1 LSLFWIFL
9 GFNTAKKHK
18 KVAQRPLDTV
28 NWANMASWADILAG
42 QSLSH
47 LPADFVTPSPP
58 KNVESV
64 LSTEHATDSDRL
76 LAAFF
81 LLVSKLTGDTD
92 ISVGT
97 NDREGNYYVLRLQLK
112 LDATFD
118 ELVQQ
123 MQAKKAEIEPLAAS
137 FKTNGPSCHVRF
149 MTNSATALQGSSDLD
164 IDLTLICNGKQVQ
177 ASYNSLL
184 FSSVRINMLL
194 NQVKLLAST
203 TSSEQIG
210 QLSIIDQEQSAI
222 LPFPSRDLHW
232 NQFRGPISTI
242 FSENAAKHPE
252 RACVIVSQASGEDLV
267 FNYDQIHKRSNALA
281 QHLIASGIKKGD
293 VVVLYAYRG
302 VDLVVGVMGILKA
315 GATFSVIDPAYPV
328 ERQCIYLSVARP
340 AGLVVLQK
348 AGVLSDHVRNWIT
361 DNLTLKV
368 DVADFAISDDGT
380 TLHGIPADVPIENT
394 GVEIGPDDIPTLSF
408 TSGSEGVPKGVRG
421 RHFSLTY
428 YFPWMAQHFGLSES
442 DRFTMLSGI
451 AHDPIQR
458 DIFTPL
464 FLGAC
469 LVVPTGDDIGTPG
482 RLAEW
487 CAAKEVTVTHLT
499 PAMGQ
504 LLSSQVAAG
513 VQIRTLRNA
522 FFVGD
527 VLTKRDVKR
536 LQGLA
541 RSVDIINMYGTTE
554 TQRAV
559 SFYRIPSVDKDPR
572 FLANFK
578 DVMPAGQGMQDVQLL
593 VVSRDGSRQLCGV
606 GQVGEI
612 YVRAAGLAEGYLSL
626 EEMTAK
632 KFVSNW
638 FVKEDAWSAL
648 QYDGTGTWKGARDR
662 LYRSGDLGRYLPDG
676 NVECSGRADDQVK
689 IRGFRIELG
698 EIDTHLSRH
707 PLVRENV
714 TLLRRN
720 KDEEPTL
727 VSYFVPDQKPEL
739 QSFVTEQT
747 DSTLRRL
754 TVLIS
759 GSGSNLQ
766 ALIDATTSGV
776 LKGKAII
783 SCVISNR
790 KNAFGLERA
799 KKAGIK
805 TKIWSLAASR
815 KIHGDSREK
824 YDTELARLILQ
835 DGRPDL
841 VVCAGFMHILSPEFL
856 APMSAQRVECIN
868 LHPALPGQFNGAH
881 AIERAF
887 EAFQQGKIDKTGI
900 MIHKVITEVDMG
912 EPILVKEVSF
922 ETIETL
928 ESLETKIHEAEHKAI
943 VEATAQV
950 LAAMP
955 ADRLVQ
961 RMQRYQPLVKDIRDY
976 LKGKLASYAV
986 PTVYVPMEKMPLNP
1000 NGKVDKPALPYP
1012 DTAQQQ
1018 AVSQKPSDDMDATQ
1032 QTLHNIWREI
1042 LPHAPGSIA
1051 LGDNF
1056 FDLGGHSILATR
1068 LIFKLRQAFVLDNVP
1083 LGLIFK
1089 EPTIG
1094 GLAKEIEKLK
1104 AGEASI
1110 SKDGEP
1116 SQNEPNYAEDA
1127 KSLMQT
1133 HLAKSYSRRAAFNED
1148 EQLTIFVTGG
1158 TGFLG
1163 AFLIRDLLQRKGTQ
1177 VIVHVRAKDEA
1188 GAMSRLIANLEG
1200 HGCFREVYRSRLSV
1214 VVGDLAQDRLGLS
1227 EQSWINVCQ
1236 QADAVIHNGAVVHWV
1251 FPYAQMRAANVLGTL
1266 SAIALC
1272 EQGKEKTFTF
1282 VSSTSVLDTEYFV
1295 RESDRLIALGQD
1307 GILESDD
1314 LQGSAKGLGTGY
1326 GQSKWVGEALTRE
1339 AGRRGLSG
1347 CVVRPGYIVG
1357 DTVSGVTNTDDFLIR
1372 LVKGCIQVG
1381 AYPNIHNP
1389 VNMVPVDHV
1398 ARVVAA
1404 CALNPPTDQLSVA
1417 HVTGHPRSRFADF
1430 LGLLSHFGFNVQQQ
1444 DYLQWKN
1451 ALEAHVESSKENA
1464 LYPLLHFV
1472 TEDLPS
1478 STKAPEMDDQ
1488 NAREALKKDIRYTG
1502 EDVSAGRGV
1511 QEAEMGVALA
1521 FLVQIGFLQPPTQ
1534 DGQALP
1540 DVKVPDA
1547 VKSKFSSSGGRGS
1560 AH

>member
-1 LSLFWIFL
+1 M
-9 GFNTAKKHK
+9 
-18 KVAQRPLDTV
+18 P
-28 NWANMASWADILAG
+28 SWPELLAG

-47 LPADFVTPSPP
+47 LPADFVAPSPP

-64 LSTEHATDSDRL
+64 VTTEHALQPDRL
-76 LAAFF
+76 LAAFY
-81 LLVSKLTGDTD
+81 LLVSKLTGDVD

-97 NDREGNYYVLRLQLK
+97 NDSEGRYYVLRVPIKQE
-112 LDATFD
+112 TSFD
-118 ELVQQ
+118 ELVEQ
-123 MQAKKAEIEPLAAS
+123 MRTIRKDVEPLAAT
-137 FKTNGPSCHVRF
+137 FKAQGPACHVRF
-149 MTNSATALQGSSDLD
+149 MTDQAAALQGSSDLD
-164 IDLTLICNGKQVQ
+164 IDMTLFCTHTQLK

-184 FSSVRINMLL
+184 FSSHRINILL
-194 NQVKLLAST
+194 AQIKLLAST
-203 TSSEQIG
+203 TSQDPVG
-210 QLSIIDQEQSAI
+210 QLGIIDQDQAAI
-222 LPFPSRDLHW
+222 LPYPSKDLHW
-232 NQFRGPISTI
+232 NQFRGPISSI

-252 RACVIVSQASGEDLV
+252 RPCVVVSQSQGADLV
-267 FNYDQIHKRSNALA
+267 YTYDQIHKRSNALA
-281 QHLIASGIKKGD
+281 QHFIACGIKKGD
-293 VVVLYAYRG
+293 IVVLYAYRG

-340 AGLVVLQK
+340 VGLVVLEK
-348 AGVLSDHVRNWIT
+348 AGTLSDHVRNWAN
-361 DNLTLKV
+361 DNLQLKV
-368 DVADFAISDDGT
+368 DVSDFAISDDGN
-380 TLHGIPADVPIENT
+380 TLRGIPSDVSTDNT
-394 GVEIGPDDIPTLSF
+394 NVEIGPDDIPTLSF

-458 DIFTPL
+458 DIFAPL
-464 FLGAC
+464 FLGAS
-469 LVVPTGDDIGTPG
+469 LIVPTGDDIGTPG

-487 CAAKEVTVTHLT
+487 CALKEVTVTHLT

-513 VQIRTLRNA
+513 VQIPTLRNA

-559 SFYRIPSVDKDPR
+559 SFYRIPSFDKDPR
-572 FLANFK
+572 FLASCK
-578 DVMPAGQGMQDVQLL
+578 DIMPAGQGMQDVQLL

-612 YVRAAGLAEGYLSL
+612 YVRAAGLAEGYLGL
-626 EEMTAK
+626 DDLTGT
-632 KFVSNW
+632 KFVTNW
-638 FVKEDAWSAL
+638 FVKDDTWSSL
-648 QYDGTGTWKGARDR
+648 QYTGAGQWKGARDR

-727 VSYFVPDQKPEL
+727 VSYF
-739 QSFVTEQT
+739 
-747 DSTLRRL
+747 
-754 TVLIS
+754 
-759 GSGSNLQ
+759 
-766 ALIDATTSGV
+766 
-776 LKGKAII
+776 AII
-783 SCVISNR
+783 
-790 KNAFGLERA
+790 
-799 KKAGIK
+799 
-805 TKIWSLAASR
+805 
-815 KIHGDSREK
+815 
-824 YDTELARLILQ
+824 
-835 DGRPDL
+835 
-841 VVCAGFMHILSPEFL
+841 
-856 APMSAQRVECIN
+856 
-868 LHPALPGQFNGAH
+868 
-881 AIERAF
+881 
-887 EAFQQGKIDKTGI
+887 
-900 MIHKVITEVDMG
+900 
-912 EPILVKEVSF
+912 
-922 ETIETL
+922 
-928 ESLETKIHEAEHKAI
+928 
-943 VEATAQV
+943 EATAKV
-950 LAAMP
+950 LSAMP
-955 ADRLVQ
+955 ADRLVE
-961 RMQRYQPLVKDIRDY
+961 RMQRFQPLVKDIREY

-1018 AVSQKPSDDMDATQ
+1018 AVSQKPTGEMDATQ
-1032 QTLHNIWREI
+1032 QTLHDIWREI
-1042 LPHAPGSIA
+1042 LPHAPGNIA
-1051 LGDNF
+1051 LNDNF

-1068 LIFKLRQAFVLDNVP
+1068 LIFKLRPEFVLDNVP

-1094 GLAKEIEKLK
+1094 GLAKEIERLR
-1104 AGEASI
+1104 AGDASM
-1110 SKDGEP
+1110 SRDGEP
-1116 SQNEPNYAEDA
+1116 SASEPAYAEDA
-1127 KSLMQT
+1127 KSLMQS
-1133 HLAKSYSRRAAFNED
+1133 HLASSYTKREVFGDD
-1148 EQLTIFVTGG
+1148 EKLVVFVTGG

-1163 AFLIRDLLQRKGTQ
+1163 AFLIRDLLKRSNTKQ

-1188 GAMSRLIANLEG
+1188 SGLARLVANLQG
-1200 HGCFREVYRSRLSV
+1200 HGCFDEADRSRLSV
-1214 VVGDLAQDRLGLS
+1214 VIGDLAQDRLGLS
-1227 EQSWINVCQ
+1227 DAAWTTVCEE
-1236 QADAVIHNGAVVHWV
+1236 ADAVIHNGAVVHWV
-1251 FPYAQMRAANVLGTL
+1251 FPYPQMRAANVMGTL

-1272 EQGKEKTFTF
+1272 SEGKAKTFTF

-1295 RESDRLIALGQD
+1295 RESDRLVAQGED
-1307 GILESDD
+1307 GILETDD
-1314 LQGSAKGLGTGY
+1314 LSGSATGLGTGY

-1357 DTVSGVTNTDDFLIR
+1357 DTHTGVTNTDDFLIR

-1381 AYPNIHNP
+1381 SFPNIHNP

-1404 CALNPPTDQLSVA
+1404 CALNPPTDALTVA

-1430 LGLLSHFGFNVQQQ
+1430 LGLLDTFGFAVTQS
-1444 DYLQWKN
+1444 DYIPWKS
-1451 ALEAHVESSKENA
+1451 ALETHVEGSKENA

-1478 STKAPEMDDQ
+1478 STKAPEMDDRH
-1488 NAREALKKDIRYTG
+1488 AREALVRDKRYTG
-1502 EDVSAGRGV
+1502 VDVSAGRGV
-1511 QEAEMGVALA
+1511 QEAEMGVMLA
-1521 FLVQIGFLQPPTQ
+1521 FLVQIGFLDAPTVE
-1534 DGQALP
+1534 GRKSLPAL
-1540 DVKVPDA
+1540 VVPEP
-1547 VKSKFSSSGGRGS
+1547 VLSKFASAGGRGS